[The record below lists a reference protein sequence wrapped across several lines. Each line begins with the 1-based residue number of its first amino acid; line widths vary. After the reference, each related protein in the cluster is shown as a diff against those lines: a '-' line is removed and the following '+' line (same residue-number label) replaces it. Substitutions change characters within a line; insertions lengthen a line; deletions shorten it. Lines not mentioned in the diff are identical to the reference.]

1 MEHIRNSTNSGLRPS
16 KHHIGLY
23 PSPTGVLAK
32 FPKDLHRLWVLGID
46 IGCYMTIIQVSGI
59 E

>member
-1 MEHIRNSTNSGLRPS
+1 MEHIRKSTNSGLRPS
-16 KHHIGLY
+16 KYHIRLY

-32 FPKDLHRLWVLGID
+32 FPITFGSPPLGI
-46 IGCYMTIIQVSGI
+46 GYRYMTIVQASGI